1 MDVGVVG
8 EVPALPSIL
17 SPAPWKKTSKFRF
30 TELGVPAVCWCLQG
44 HFRMIA
50 DTNIVFALGQE
61 LYESFLCVN
70 SINPLNSPLR

>member
-1 MDVGVVG
+1 MCVDVGVVG
-8 EVPALPSIL
+8 EVPPLPSIL
-17 SPAPWKKTSKFRF
+17 SSAPWKKTNKFRF

-61 LYESFLCVN
+61 LYESIFVLTQLILVTAH
-70 SINPLNSPLR
+70 